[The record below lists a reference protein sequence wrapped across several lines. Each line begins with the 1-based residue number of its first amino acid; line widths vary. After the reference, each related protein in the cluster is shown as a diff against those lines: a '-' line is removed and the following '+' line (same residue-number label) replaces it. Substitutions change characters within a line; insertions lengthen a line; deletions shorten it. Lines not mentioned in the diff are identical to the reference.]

1 MLATGHR
8 GDIMQLRHI
17 TSASSLPLQSY
28 DLEGPEQLRLIRWL
42 PIRYDRETGCGS
54 YYFQMLPGAVTTPHR
69 HPRYEEFFV
78 IEGEAIESDGT
89 VLRAGDFIS
98 FAPGSEHF
106 TRSETGCL
114 LIVVEWSAERDSP
127 RTSQNAP

>member
-1 MLATGHR
+1 ME
-8 GDIMQLRHI
+8 QRHI
-17 TSASSLPLQSY
+17 SHVDSLPLQAY
-28 DLEGPEQLRLIRWL
+28 DLEGLEQLRLIRWL
-42 PIRYDRETGCGS
+42 PIRYDRATGCGS

-78 IEGEAIESDGT
+78 VDGEAIESDGT

-98 FAPGSEHF
+98 FAPDTEHF

-114 LIVVEWSAERDSP
+114 LIVVEWLPDANRFGTVAP
-127 RTSQNAP
+127 RT

>member
-1 MLATGHR
+1 M
-8 GDIMQLRHI
+8 DMRHI
-17 TSASSLPLQSY
+17 TNIAALPLQPY

-54 YYFQMLPGAVTTPHR
+54 YYFQMMPGAVTTPHV

-78 IEGEAIESDGT
+78 IQGEAIESDGT
-89 VLRAGDFIS
+89 VLRKGDFIS

-106 TRSETGCL
+106 TRTETGCL
-114 LIVVEWSAERDSP
+114 LIVVEWSPADGPVPVASSINTRP
-127 RTSQNAP
+127 

>member
-1 MLATGHR
+1 MQPRTITNAAT
-8 GDIMQLRHI
+8 
-17 TSASSLPLQSY
+17 LPLQAY
-28 DLEGPEQLRLIRWL
+28 DLEGPEQQRLIRWL

-78 IEGEAIESDGT
+78 IDGEAIESDGT
-89 VLRAGDFIS
+89 ILRTGDFIS
-98 FAPGSEHF
+98 FAPDTEHF

-114 LIVVEWSAERDSP
+114 LIVVEWSSENRKDGDP
-127 RTSQNAP
+127 R